1 LVTLVEFIGE
11 GAKNA
16 WNHPDRVFDSGTC
29 RRISALDAQ
38 PRLGLL
44 PDRWRRAG
52 SRGGPRARIARA
64 DLDSVL
70 VSDWRLAMDE
80 SKRSAVS
87 FLEKE
92 IKTYKA
98 LSLFLLKKD
107 LNDHVRVGGKKVMI
121 SPAFYKDRM
130 KEAKKI
136 VSELKKTN

>member
-1 LVTLVEFIGE
+1 
-11 GAKNA
+11 
-16 WNHPDRVFDSGTC
+16 
-29 RRISALDAQ
+29 
-38 PRLGLL
+38 
-44 PDRWRRAG
+44 
-52 SRGGPRARIARA
+52 
-64 DLDSVL
+64 
-70 VSDWRLAMDE
+70 MDE